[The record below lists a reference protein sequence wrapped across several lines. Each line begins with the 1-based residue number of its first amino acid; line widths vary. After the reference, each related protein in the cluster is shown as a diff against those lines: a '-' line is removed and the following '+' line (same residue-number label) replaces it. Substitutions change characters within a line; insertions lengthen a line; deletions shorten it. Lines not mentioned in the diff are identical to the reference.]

1 MSELRTDEE
10 TVEQIQRWWRENG
23 TTLVVTVVV
32 VLAGVFGW
40 NWWQAQTQAETA
52 AASALYLNWLEQQE
66 RGDEEAAAAI
76 ASSLREAHPE
86 SAYVAL
92 LRFDA
97 AATAVADGDSARA
110 MSELEAVLAMDL
122 SAAFRDLARLRMA
135 RLELDAGRATEALA
149 RLDAIAANDAI
160 SAVQELRGDA
170 LRELGR
176 TDDARA
182 AYEAAMRGSEASR
195 PLLEMKRDALA
206 AAGGPE

>member
-40 NWWQAQTQAETA
+40 NWWQERTQAETS

-66 RGDEEAAAAI
+66 RGDGEAAAAI

-97 AATAVADGDSARA
+97 AASAVAAGETEQA
-110 MSELEAVLAMDL
+110 MGELEAVLAMGV
-122 SAAFRDLARLRMA
+122 SAPFHDLARLRIA

-149 RLDAIAANDAI
+149 RLDGIASGAAI

-176 TDDARA
+176 IEDARA
-182 AYEAAMRGSEASR
+182 AYEAAMTGSEASR
-195 PLLEMKRDALA
+195 PLLEMKRDALVA
-206 AAGGPE
+206 VEVAE